1 MNNQGKNQQ
10 NQNNTQNQSG
20 KNKQNSIQNNQ
31 R

>member
-10 NQNNTQNQSG
+10 NQNNTQNQGG